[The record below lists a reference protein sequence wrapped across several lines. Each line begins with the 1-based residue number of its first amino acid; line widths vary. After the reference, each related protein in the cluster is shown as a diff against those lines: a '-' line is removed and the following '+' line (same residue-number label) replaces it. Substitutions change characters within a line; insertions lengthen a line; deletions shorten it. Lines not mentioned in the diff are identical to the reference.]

1 MQPGNFVP
9 GLKIETN
16 TEWVCLAEDWTVD
29 CNPDLSLRQSGFRG
43 ATPHLHP
50 ASVSHALSRSIDC
63 ESHPSQGPGLAR
75 LGSVRWMPRERGGWR
90 STLESLELAGE
101 RNVTGRGT
109 CEFSVLEIYDNLCTA
124 LHHNEKRIRAI
135 LCIYPCCIKQK

>member
-1 MQPGNFVP
+1 MQPGIFEM
-9 GLKIETN
+9 GLKIGKDIMR
-16 TEWVCLAEDWTVD
+16 LLLKTVLVD
-29 CNPDLSLRQSGFRG
+29 YNPVPSLRLSGFRG

-101 RNVTGRGT
+101 RNVIGRGT
-109 CEFSVLEIYDNLCTA
+109 CEFS
-124 LHHNEKRIRAI
+124 I
-135 LCIYPCCIKQK
+135 L